1 MATDNLLHALQNGVI
16 AGAALDVVEEEPLPA
31 SAPIVKA
38 PNIIVTSHI
47 AWYSSKSIGRLQRR
61 VAGEAL
67 SVLPVTGF
75 PQISLNS
82 PNLSQL
88 ANQLV

>member
-1 MATDNLLHALQNGVI
+1 VATDNLLHALQNGVI

-47 AWYSSKSIGRLQRR
+47 AWYSSKSIGRLQRPGCR
-61 VAGEAL
+61 RKLFLYSTGNRL
-67 SVLPVTGF
+67 SPDF
-75 PQISLNS
+75 SE
-82 PNLSQL
+82 
-88 ANQLV
+88 

>member
-1 MATDNLLHALQNGVI
+1 MATDNFLHALQNGVI

-38 PNIIVTSHI
+38 PNTIVTSHI

-67 SVLPVTGF
+67 SVLYR
-75 PQISLNS
+75 
-82 PNLSQL
+82 
-88 ANQLV
+88 

>member
-1 MATDNLLHALQNGVI
+1 LLVNTSRGGLVATDNLLHALQNGVI

-38 PNIIVTSHI
+38 PNVTSHI

-67 SVLPVTGF
+67 SVLYR
-75 PQISLNS
+75 
-82 PNLSQL
+82 
-88 ANQLV
+88 

>member
-1 MATDNLLHALQNGVI
+1 LLVNTSRGGLVATDNLLHALQNGVI

-47 AWYSSKSIGRLQRR
+47 AWYSSKSIEDFSAGLPEKLFLYPTGNRL
-61 VAGEAL
+61 
-67 SVLPVTGF
+67 
-75 PQISLNS
+75 S
-82 PNLSQL
+82 PDFSE
-88 ANQLV
+88 